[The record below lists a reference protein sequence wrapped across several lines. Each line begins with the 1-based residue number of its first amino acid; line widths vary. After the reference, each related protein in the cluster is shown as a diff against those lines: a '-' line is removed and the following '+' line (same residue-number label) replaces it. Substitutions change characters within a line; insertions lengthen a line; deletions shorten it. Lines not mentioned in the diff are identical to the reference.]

1 MPPSPH
7 EISRLE
13 AKIFRRPLILF
24 LLAFGIS
31 AALSLSVI
39 FVGPMFGFK
48 ANFGGSIHDG
58 YLEIG
63 RNLIA
68 GNGFGFEPGGPPE
81 LHRPPVYPLF
91 LAPLTLLPQPLQ
103 RPVLVLVQALLFGG
117 IVVLAYKNALR
128 FFGYPAAKW
137 SVLLLMANPWNY
149 FIIKNPMNVV
159 LQGLLY
165 ILLVSLVANRIQR
178 REQGPETAPAKNQ
191 LIAEAV
197 KIGIVAGLLSLIH
210 GTMLPTAL
218 AIILAPYVLTYRRHK
233 GCKGLAPLA
242 ASVLV
247 MLLLIA
253 PWTYRNWEVNKR
265 LVPVSGGAGFGY
277 FMGKAH
283 WDYNTKDLPTTALR
297 YAGLYSKEN
306 LAKVQYLGIIDPA
319 LEERVTKSM
328 AQDIKRDPA
337 GLLRKVGLN
346 LIEFYFPIVHNL
358 GALKVS
364 QQWAQKDAAVK
375 TVTSLY
381 FGALWVLALIGLWRC
396 FAARRRVRPAVFYL
410 LVIIINLVWYLPFL
424 AFIIYSQYAFSTLPF
439 LATLAALGLLGR
451 KAAPGPA

>member
-1 MPPSPH
+1 MVKPG
-7 EISRLE
+7 LE
-13 AKIFRRPLILF
+13 VKIFQRPLILF
-24 LLAFGIS
+24 LLVFGIS
-31 AALSLSVI
+31 AALSLTVV
-39 FVGPMFGFK
+39 FAGPMLGFK

-68 GNGFGFEPGGPPE
+68 GHGFVFEPGGPPE
-81 LHRPPVYPLF
+81 LHRPPMYPLF

-117 IVVLAYKNALR
+117 IVVLAHKNALR

-165 ILLVSLVANRIQR
+165 ILLVSLAANRLQR
-178 REQGPETAPAKNQ
+178 REQDPATTLPQNR
-191 LIAEAV
+191 LIVEGA

-218 AIILAPYVLTYRRHK
+218 AIILTPYVLTFRQHK
-233 GCKGLAPLA
+233 GFKGLVPLVT
-242 ASVLV
+242 SVLV
-247 MLLLIA
+247 MLLLIS
-253 PWTYRNWEVNKR
+253 PWTLRNWEVNKR

-283 WDYNTKDLPTTALR
+283 WDYSTKDLPTTALK
-297 YAGLYSKEN
+297 YAGLFSKEN
-306 LAKVQYLGIIDPA
+306 LAKIQYLGIIDPE
-319 LEERVTKSM
+319 LEGRVTKRI
-328 AQDIKRDPA
+328 AQDIKRHPA
-337 GLLRKVGLN
+337 GLLRKAGLN

-358 GALKVS
+358 GAMNLS

-375 TVTSLY
+375 TITSLY
-381 FGALWVLALIGLWRC
+381 FLALWVLAIIGLWRC
-396 FAARRRVRPAVFYL
+396 LAARRRERPAVFYL